1 MGAEWEVATGVATEV
16 LGAAL
21 LGDGVID
28 GMEVHPVDAPEQC
41 ASAVGGSRDVEGR
54 PARYCMARRDQRGRF
69 VAWGVASDT
78 GSYWERRNR
87 PRLIELLR
95 DRLRRLGMAKRTEE
109 AYEGWVRRFVH
120 WCGLRHPRDCGKL
133 EVEGFLT
140 WLARHENVAPSTQ
153 NQALAALLFL
163 YREVLEQELAWM
175 DEIQRAKRPAR
186 LPVVLSRVEVQ
197 AVLAQLDGAKWLMA
211 SLLYGSGLRL
221 MECLRLRIQ
230 DVDLTSCEILVRFGK
245 GGKDRRTMLPQGAVP
260 ALRLQ
265 REEALRV
272 FQRDLKAG
280 LAGVWL
286 PDALARKYTNAAI
299 EPGWQ
304 YLFPSRSR
312 TRDPRS
318 GRWLRHH
325 VDEGVLQRAVKLA
338 VKASGINKPASCHTL
353 RHSFATHLLED
364 GYDIRTVQELL
375 GHADVGT
382 TQIYTHVL
390 NRGASAVRS
399 PLDAGGGR
407 PRSPQGG
414 DGG

>member
-1 MGAEWEVATGVATEV
+1 MGAEWGS
-16 LGAAL
+16 
-21 LGDGVID
+21 GDGDVGSAFRGEGVVD
-28 GMEVHPVDAPEQC
+28 GMGLHPEPASLDGGHGGLALETLDALAP
-41 ASAVGGSRDVEGR
+41 
-54 PARYCMARRDQRGRF
+54 RYCLVSRDQRGRF
-69 VAWGVASDT
+69 VAWRVASDS
-78 GSYWERRNR
+78 GSYWDRRNR
-87 PRLIELLR
+87 PRLIEQLR
-95 DRLRRLGMAKRTEE
+95 DRMRRLGMAKRTEE

-163 YREVLEQELAWM
+163 YREVLDQELAWM
-175 DEIQRAKRPAR
+175 DEVQRAKRPAR

-230 DVDLTSCEILVRFGK
+230 DVDMTSCEILVRFGK
-245 GGKDRRTMLPQGAVP
+245 GGKDRRTMLPQGALP
-260 ALRLQ
+260 ALRQQ

-272 FQRDLKAG
+272 FRRDLTAG

-286 PDALARKYTNAAI
+286 PDALARKYPNAAI

-407 PRSPQGG
+407 PRAPAG
-414 DGG
+414 DGAE

>member
-1 MGAEWEVATGVATEV
+1 MRMGQDGDIGQGGV
-16 LGAAL
+16 LPGA
-21 LGDGVID
+21 GED
-28 GMEVHPVDAPEQC
+28 
-41 ASAVGGSRDVEGR
+41 SAVGPLPPLLARPRSPRRAGGPGRVRYSISGRDGS
-54 PARYCMARRDQRGRF
+54 GRF
-69 VAWGVASDT
+69 VAWAVAAES
-78 GSYWERRNR
+78 GSYWDRRNR

-95 DRLRRLGMAKRTEE
+95 DRMRRLGMAKRTEE

-120 WCGLRHPRDCGKL
+120 WCGLRHPRDCGKR

-163 YREVLEQELAWM
+163 YREVLQQELAWM
-175 DEIQRAKRPAR
+175 DEVQRAKRPAR

-230 DVDLTSCEILVRFGK
+230 DIDLGSCEILVRFGK
-245 GGKDRRTMLPQGAVP
+245 GGKDRRTMLPQGVLP
-260 ALRLQ
+260 ALRAQ

-272 FQRDLKAG
+272 FQRDLSAG
-280 LAGVWL
+280 VAGVWL
-286 PDALARKYTNAAI
+286 PDALARKYTHAAI

-312 TRDPRS
+312 SRDPRS
-318 GRWLRHH
+318 GRWQRHH

-407 PRSPQGG
+407 PRSPQGA
-414 DGG
+414 DGE